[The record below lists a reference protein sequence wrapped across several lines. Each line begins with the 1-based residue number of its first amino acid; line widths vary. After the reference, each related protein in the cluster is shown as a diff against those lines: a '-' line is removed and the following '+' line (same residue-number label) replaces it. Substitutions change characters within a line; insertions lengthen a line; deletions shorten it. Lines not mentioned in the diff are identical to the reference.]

1 MKPYFKYYGICWA
14 ILFLAFQ
21 AITFTAAGATVG
33 LAALR
38 PAFWISYTFI
48 NLVFIGNL
56 VCSIF
61 FFRSDHTDRIFL
73 RYPVVKLSFTALV
86 VSVIAG
92 ALVMAVPV
100 IPYWIGV
107 VIDVCIFTYYA
118 VAIVK
123 STAAAEVV
131 EQKGQQI
138 KEQTAFIKSLTVDA
152 EVLMDQ
158 CKTPQT
164 KALAEKVYTAVRYS
178 DPMSTPALQQA
189 DSQIQAAFSA
199 FSAAVHSGDT
209 LSAQS
214 AADTVLAQID
224 ARNKKCKALK

>member
-1 MKPYFKYYGICWA
+1 M
-14 ILFLAFQ
+14 
-21 AITFTAAGATVG
+21 
-33 LAALR
+33 
-38 PAFWISYTFI
+38 
-48 NLVFIGNL
+48 
-56 VCSIF
+56 
-61 FFRSDHTDRIFL
+61 
-73 RYPVVKLSFTALV
+73 
-86 VSVIAG
+86 IAG

-107 VIDVCIFTYYA
+107 VIDVCIFTYYV

-164 KALAEKVYTAVRYS
+164 KALAEKIYTAVRYS

-189 DSQIQAAFSA
+189 DSQIQAAFTT
-199 FSAAVHSGDT
+199 FSAAVCSGDT